1 MSIRKTNLE
10 TLPGGLDPLPF
21 AAYVLLAEMLFKN
34 PDLMHTAADLFLL
47 FEWNLILCA
56 SVDYIVNCIE
66 MKNIMYS

>member
-1 MSIRKTNLE
+1 MSIWKTNLE